1 MHPDRGIAR
10 TYRRS
15 DGLSKR
21 PDDQNTLTRQSAD
34 TNDAPRDPYHGPV
47 KWNPAQTRLYCTLQ
61 LCLRL
66 RL

>member
-21 PDDQNTLTRQSAD
+21 PDDHNTLTRQSAD
-34 TNDAPRDPYHGPV
+34 TNDAPKDPLHGPIV
-47 KWNPAQTRLYCTLQ
+47 HGDIEIY
-61 LCLRL
+61 
-66 RL
+66 